1 MRENLVGLLAAALM
15 CVCGVAS
22 ANIIYNVDIS
32 GNGETVTGTI
42 TTDGA
47 SGLLTAAD
55 FVSWSLVVTGPV
67 TFTDSGPPFPAFC
80 PAPGCG
86 VSALAGDLIFNGA
99 SGQFLSLQGQTVPS
113 TFASVDFHSGYVLI
127 TAISGAMILIPE
139 PLTYIAGAVGRG
151 SVPEPPTAILLGIGL
166 ACLGLACTRA
176 RRRQSAPV

>member
-1 MRENLVGLLAAALM
+1 MKNVLGLLAAALM

-55 FVSWSLVVTGPV
+55 FVSWSLVVTGRV
-67 TFTDSGPPFPAFC
+67 AFTDSGPPFPAFC

-99 SGQFLSLQGQTVPS
+99 SGQFLSLHGQTVPS
-113 TFASVDFHSGYVLI
+113 TFADVEFNYSSVLI
-127 TAISGAMILIPE
+127 TAISGAMIPILEVAPY
-139 PLTYIAGAVGRG
+139 TVGAVGRG
-151 SVPEPPTAILLGIGL
+151 SVPEPPTVLLL
-166 ACLGLACTRA
+166 AMG
-176 RRRQSAPV
+176 